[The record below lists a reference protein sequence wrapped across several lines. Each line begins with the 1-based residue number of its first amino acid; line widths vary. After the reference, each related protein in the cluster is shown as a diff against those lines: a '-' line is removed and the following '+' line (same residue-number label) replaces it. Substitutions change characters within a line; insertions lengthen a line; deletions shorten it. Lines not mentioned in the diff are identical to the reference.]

1 MDGAACRGHVPHAVL
16 ALRGEGADGEG
27 RGELLR
33 FLSKRWVNGWK
44 VPAELLGLPL
54 NTGHAH
60 TAPPRC
66 SLVAPSQGD
75 APPRTLRTSKGGTA
89 PTHGS
94 PISWHQPAAPC
105 PAAPHCAH
113 CFTLIFLS
121 PGASGAVT
129 APLNHTPRADP
140 HNTSSAQ
147 RGGKPTNTFCSTN
160 RAAGRERG
168 ASISRPSAEGS
179 LTHGMSTA
187 ARRALLSDCLAPTP
201 VPAGLRVGLIA
212 LPSAAP
218 ELLVLQMD
226 PCSSMLGLPSPHPAL
241 STAHPSLS
249 THPEQPGSARPH

>member
-1 MDGAACRGHVPHAVL
+1 MGPFTPQRADRVRQPSTSVSCREEVLLGDKAHGDAGLLHPGVRRAGSSPCSQQTAPQPHLCWGLWGVDGAACRGHVPHAVL

-94 PISWHQPAAPC
+94 PISWHRPAAPC

-147 RGGKPTNTFCSTN
+147 RAVNLQTRFVPQT
-160 RAAGRERG
+160 ERLDV
-168 ASISRPSAEGS
+168 SE
-179 LTHGMSTA
+179 
-187 ARRALLSDCLAPTP
+187 
-201 VPAGLRVGLIA
+201 
-212 LPSAAP
+212 
-218 ELLVLQMD
+218 
-226 PCSSMLGLPSPHPAL
+226 
-241 STAHPSLS
+241 AHPSAGPALRG
-249 THPEQPGSARPH
+249 H

>member
-1 MDGAACRGHVPHAVL
+1 VDGAACRGHVPHAVL

-60 TAPPRC
+60 TAPSHC

-75 APPRTLRTSKGGTA
+75 APPGPFGHQKEALPQPTA
-89 PTHGS
+89 PRSHG
-94 PISWHQPAAPC
+94 INLQLLGAPC

-147 RGGKPTNTFCSTN
+147 RAVNLQTCF
-160 RAAGRERG
+160 
-168 ASISRPSAEGS
+168 
-179 LTHGMSTA
+179 
-187 ARRALLSDCLAPTP
+187 
-201 VPAGLRVGLIA
+201 VPQTEWLDV
-212 LPSAAP
+212 S
-218 ELLVLQMD
+218 E
-226 PCSSMLGLPSPHPAL
+226 
-241 STAHPSLS
+241 AHPSAGPVLRG
-249 THPEQPGSARPH
+249 H